1 MNKLI
6 LPPNMLLKEGQTISL
21 TQVDL
26 TKEDSSLLELLQQQT
41 EAEDSLAQ
49 RAGSS
54 WYRSNLGPKPTQ
66 GGVYISGA
74 TLAPLSGQTPSGGIV
89 STILCNYSR
98 LNWAGWQNQITLRLF
113 ITTPNS
119 SAAWEAF
126 LDVASDSATVNT
138 AGSSIPADC
147 RITLQMKVGNI
158 TGGLYQPP
166 YISTYDCTVSYN

>member
-6 LPPNMLLKEGQTISL
+6 LPSDILLKEEQTVSL

-41 EAEDSLAQ
+41 QAEESLTQ
-49 RAGSS
+49 QVGPRWYRAGS
-54 WYRSNLGPKPTQ
+54 GPRPIQ
-66 GGVYISGA
+66 GGVYIPGT
-74 TLAPLSGQTPSGGIV
+74 TLSPLNGQIPSGIV
-89 STILCNYSR
+89 SSILCNYDR
-98 LNWAGWQNQITLRLF
+98 FNWAGWQNQITLRLF
-113 ITTPNS
+113 ITTPDN

-126 LDVASDSATVNT
+126 LYVANGSTMVSAVGLN
-138 AGSSIPADC
+138 IPANC

-166 YISTYDCTVSYN
+166 YISTYDCTVNYN

>member
-1 MNKLI
+1 M
-6 LPPNMLLKEGQTISL
+6 

-26 TKEDSSLLELLQQQT
+26 TKEDSSLLELLQQQI

-49 RAGSS
+49 LAGSS
-54 WYRSNLGPKPTQ
+54 WYRAGLGPKPTQ
-66 GGVYISGA
+66 GGVYISGT
-74 TLAPLSGQTPSGGIV
+74 TLVPLNGHTPSGGIV
-89 STILCNYSR
+89 STILCNYDR

-113 ITTPNS
+113 ITTPDN

-126 LDVASDSATVNT
+126 LDVASGSATVNA
-138 AGSSIPADC
+138 AGSNVPADC

-166 YISTYDCTVSYN
+166 YISSYDCRVNYN